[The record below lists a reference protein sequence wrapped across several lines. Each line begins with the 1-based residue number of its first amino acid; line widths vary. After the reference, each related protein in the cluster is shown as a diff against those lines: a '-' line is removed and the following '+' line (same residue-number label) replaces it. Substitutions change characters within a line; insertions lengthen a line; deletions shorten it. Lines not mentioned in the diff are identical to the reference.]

1 MSHALVLPLALALLL
16 LGSAAPVRADE
27 DGSGSGDGSGWDVA
41 PLLCLPPAR
50 WDGVLGLCVT
60 DDKGEWSRGKA
71 PMLLPEG
78 EVEWDI
84 KEELLGEVLVT
95 KEQSTSSPTG
105 AAEEDGNNKGEM
117 ASSQE
122 RDYWKED
129 NERWEKEEVEE
140 TEEDELEHAGVQAE
154 KITSLLEEMKD
165 EEEIAHDPNTFS
177 FTGSKLWLYASVGL
191 VTIAGTLAVLVVTIK
206 YRKSAVAAIKES
218 SRPNHSIT
226 KLLRKSPE
234 SKPILDEQ
242 EERLV

>member
-1 MSHALVLPLALALLL
+1 MQRSVPRMSHSLVLPLALLLLL

-60 DDKGEWSRGKA
+60 DDKGDWSRGKA
-71 PMLLPEG
+71 PMLLP
-78 EVEWDI
+78 
-84 KEELLGEVLVT
+84 
-95 KEQSTSSPTG
+95 G

-154 KITSLLEEMKD
+154 KITSLLEEIND

-191 VTIAGTLAVLVVTIK
+191 VTIAGTLAVLAVTIK

-218 SRPNHSIT
+218 SLPNHSIT
-226 KLLRKSPE
+226 KLLRKCPE